1 MRVAHDVYAETNPAF
16 CAAALIE
23 FTKAYL
29 SAKREGPEVPLA
41 YLALPKEISVELSV
55 DFES

>member
-29 SAKREGPEVPLA
+29 SAKREGPEMPLA
-41 YLALPKEISVELSV
+41 
-55 DFES
+55 